1 MKVVL
6 DTNCL
11 LSSHD
16 LTLKPLIKYTLGIRF
31 PGFAEGFFV
40 PFSVTLWIKMRGL
53 MKKVAIELY
62 IFLV

>member
-31 PGFAEGFFV
+31 PGFAEVFFV
-40 PFSVTLWIKMRGL
+40 PFSVTLSNKTD
-53 MKKVAIELY
+53 E
-62 IFLV
+62 